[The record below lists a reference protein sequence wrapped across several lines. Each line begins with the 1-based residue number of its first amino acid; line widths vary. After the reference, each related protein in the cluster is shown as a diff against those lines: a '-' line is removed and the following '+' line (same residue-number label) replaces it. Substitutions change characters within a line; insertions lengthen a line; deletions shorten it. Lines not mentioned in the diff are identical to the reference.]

1 MTSFIRS
8 TRMPET
14 EELAEGKPIFTTS
27 QGLQLNLRINSTID
41 LKILVS
47 LLSPLKINKNPCNK
61 YWIFKG
67 QIKLGE
73 PPHDLERRDI
83 QG

>member
-41 LKILVS
+41 LIAR
-47 LLSPLKINKNPCNK
+47 
-61 YWIFKG
+61 
-67 QIKLGE
+67 QIENL
-73 PPHDLERRDI
+73 DI
-83 QG
+83 TIVAP